1 MSNESV
7 DGDVDDVSYILEN
20 KETSGLKTLM
30 GDPKK
35 AMIKLSLPMIL
46 AMSIQT
52 LYNLVDTFWVSGL
65 GADALAA
72 TGFVFPFFFITIAL
86 SNGLG
91 MGAGAA
97 ISRRLG
103 ARDKNA
109 ADKVASN
116 SMIMML
122 LLCLAFTVPFFVY
135 SRELFLLVGAGKT
148 VELAIAYGRI
158 IFAGSIFIFFT
169 NVANS
174 ILRSEGDT
182 KRAMHAM
189 IIGAVLNI
197 ILDPIFI
204 YTFDMGIAGAAWA
217 TILSLAIS
225 SVPMFNWLFLKR
237 DTYISFNFKNFR
249 FEKDII
255 HDIFRVGVP
264 ASIEHS
270 SMALSLIMLNLIVVL
285 VDSTDGVAVYSVG
298 WRVASIAIQPLIGI
312 ATAVITMA
320 GFSYGARSFK
330 KIDFIHIYATKIGFL
345 IELVISLFT
354 YFLAPQIA
362 HIFTMSENAA
372 HITDELIVLLRIL
385 CIFYPMISLGMMSS
399 SLFQGTGKG
408 MNSLA
413 STIIRSLILAPLFAF
428 LLGSRLDLGITGV
441 WWGIVIGHIVGS
453 LIPFIWARLYIAAL
467 NRTN

>member
-1 MSNESV
+1 MN
-7 DGDVDDVSYILEN
+7 
-20 KETSGLKTLM
+20 
-30 GDPKK
+30 DPKR

-72 TGFVFPFFFITIAL
+72 TGFVFPFFFVAIAL

-91 MGAGAA
+91 IGAGAA

-103 ARDKNA
+103 AQDKTA
-109 ADKVASN
+109 ADHVATN

-122 LLCLAFTVPFFVY
+122 LLCIAFTIPFYLF

-148 VELAIAYGRI
+148 VELATSYGQI

-169 NVANS
+169 NVANC

-182 KRAMHAM
+182 KRAMYAM
-189 IIGAVLNI
+189 VIGAVLNMV
-197 ILDPIFI
+197 LDPIFI
-204 YTFDMGIAGAAWA
+204 YTLGMGIAGAAWA
-217 TILSLAIS
+217 TIISLAVS
-225 SVPMFNWLFLKR
+225 AVFMFNWLFLRK
-237 DTYISFNFKNFR
+237 DTYVTFDFRSFR
-249 FEKDII
+249 FEKDIVI
-255 HDIFRVGVP
+255 DIFRVGVP

-270 SMALSLIMLNLIVVL
+270 SMALSLILLNIVIVS
-285 VDSTDGVAVYSVG
+285 VDSTDAVAVYSVG

-312 ATAVITMA
+312 ATAVITMT
-320 GFSYGARSFK
+320 GFSYGERSFK
-330 KIDFIHIYATKIGFL
+330 KIDFIHIYATKAGFL
-345 IELVISLFT
+345 VEMAISLLT
-354 YFLAPQIA
+354 YILAPQIA
-362 HIFTMSENAA
+362 YIFTMSEGSA
-372 HITDELIVLLRIL
+372 HIADELTVFLRIL

-408 MNSLA
+408 INSLI
-413 STIIRSLILAPLFAF
+413 STVLRSLILAPLFAF
-428 LLGSRLDLGITGV
+428 FIGAISGFGITGV
-441 WWGIVIGHIVGS
+441 WWGIVMGHIVGS
-453 LIPFIWARLYIAAL
+453 FIPFIWVRLYVGAL